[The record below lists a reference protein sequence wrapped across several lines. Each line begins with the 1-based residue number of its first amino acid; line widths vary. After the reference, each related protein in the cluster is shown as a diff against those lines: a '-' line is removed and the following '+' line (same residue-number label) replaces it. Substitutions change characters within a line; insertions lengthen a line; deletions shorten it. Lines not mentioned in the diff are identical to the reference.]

1 MAGVIDFFT
10 GKSAREDRR
19 KAEKAARKERKA
31 LERAAS
37 EDAREEARVKELAL
51 LRKKKGRAATLLTG
65 GQGLGGFG
73 DDRSPK
79 ATLLG

>member
-1 MAGVIDFFT
+1 MGGVVDFFS
-10 GKSAREDRR
+10 GKQAKHERHR
-19 KAEKAARKERKA
+19 AERKA
-31 LERAAS
+31 RAERKKLEREAS
-37 EDAREEARVKELAL
+37 EEAAEEARLKEMAL

-73 DDRSPK
+73 EDRSPK

>member
-1 MAGVIDFFT
+1 MGGFIDAIT
-10 GKSAREDRR
+10 GKAAKHERH
-19 KAEKAARKERKA
+19 KAERAARKERKK

-37 EDAREEARVKELAL
+37 EEAAEEARLKEMAL

-73 DDRSPK
+73 EDQSPK